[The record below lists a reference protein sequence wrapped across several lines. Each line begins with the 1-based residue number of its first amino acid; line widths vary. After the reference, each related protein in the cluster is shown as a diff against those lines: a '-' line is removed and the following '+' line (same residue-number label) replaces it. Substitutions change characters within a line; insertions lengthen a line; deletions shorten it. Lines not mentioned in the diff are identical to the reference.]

1 MRDGKKITQ
10 NIIWLMF
17 DSFFIL
23 FLQFVVGVKV
33 ANYYGANLY
42 GKYSYAVSL
51 IAFAAIFFELINGR
65 VIKKFYNGDNFDR
78 VVYNVNLFR
87 NTIAIILFI
96 SIFIFRFFIKMDSI
110 LFYMLVFM
118 CLDNVLVT
126 STSGIENFFE
136 FKLESKRIV
145 ISNNIV
151 KLISYVLQY
160 IGMLFGM
167 GIIFLPIIRCI
178 GNFIR
183 MIILKYQYRKN
194 YLSNIEIKKEKFD
207 KVLIYKMIYDSRF
220 LWISFISF
228 LVYTQIDRIM
238 IEHYMG
244 EAEVGI
250 YTIGFQLSGILAI
263 LIGPVQNSLF
273 PKMLELYRK
282 DYKGYYDFYLFA
294 NSCMTQLYIFLTLL
308 SIVVVKLLFGYVYT
322 AQYLGAI
329 DVYIILAFS
338 ILVKANG
345 SLQTGHMT
353 LKDITKKSAYKTFVS
368 LIINVGLNAILI
380 KKYGVNGAAIAT
392 LITQIIA
399 LLIMDFFIPEYREHA
414 WIQLKSFNTF
424 AFVKQ
429 GYNFFKRG
437 GRDV

>member
-1 MRDGKKITQ
+1 MGEGKKITQ
-10 NIIWLMF
+10 NIAWLMF

-33 ANYYGANLY
+33 ANYYGAELY

-65 VIKKFYNGDNFDR
+65 VIKKFYDGDNFDKI
-78 VVYNVNLFR
+78 VHNVNVFR
-87 NTIAIILFI
+87 NSIAIFLFV
-96 SIFIFRFFIKMDSI
+96 SIFIFRIFVKMDNL

-118 CLDNVLVT
+118 CLDNILVT

-160 IGMLFGM
+160 IGMLLGM
-167 GIIFLPIIRCI
+167 GIVFLPIIRCI

-183 MIILKYQYRKN
+183 MLILKYQYRKE
-194 YLSNIEIKKEKFD
+194 YLKNIERKKDRFD
-207 KVLIYKMIYDSRF
+207 RRLIYRMVYDSRF
-220 LWISFISF
+220 LWIGFISF
-228 LVYTQIDRIM
+228 LVYSQIDRIM
-238 IEHYMG
+238 IKHYMG
-244 EAEVGI
+244 EADVGI
-250 YTIGFQLSGILAI
+250 YTIGFQLAGILAI

-282 DYKGYYDFYLFA
+282 DYKGYYNFYLFA
-294 NSCMTQLYIFLTLL
+294 NSCMTQLYLVLTLI
-308 SIVVVKLLFGYVYT
+308 SIVVVKLLFGYVYS

-353 LKDITKKSAYKTFVS
+353 LKDITKKSAYKTFIS
-368 LIINVGLNAILI
+368 LVINVVLNVILI

-392 LITQIIA
+392 LITQIIS
-399 LLIMDFFIPEYREHA
+399 LIIMDFFIPEYREHA

-424 AFVKQ
+424 VFVKK
-429 GYNFFKRG
+429 GYNLIKRG